1 MRQNKKENKNKRK
14 NEEWIQKARHASS
27 VKDIAHVI
35 ETMQF
40 HRIFG
45 LVDEQEVWD
54 KLLILD
60 EMHAIKG
67 ETWSRVYDLTGQVVR
82 KR

>member
-45 LVDEQEVWD
+45 LVDEQEV
-54 KLLILD
+54 
-60 EMHAIKG
+60 
-67 ETWSRVYDLTGQVVR
+67 
-82 KR
+82 

>member
-45 LVDEQEVWD
+45 LVDESGSV
-54 KLLILD
+54 
-60 EMHAIKG
+60 G
-67 ETWSRVYDLTGQVVR
+67 
-82 KR
+82 

>member
-14 NEEWIQKARHASS
+14 NEEWLRKARHASS

-54 KLLILD
+54 KLLID
-60 EMHAIKG
+60 RK
-67 ETWSRVYDLTGQVVR
+67 SVV
-82 KR
+82 

>member
-1 MRQNKKENKNKRK
+1 MAS
-14 NEEWIQKARHASS
+14 KARQPSS

-35 ETMQF
+35 ETSNF

-45 LVDEQEVWD
+45 LIGEQEVWD

-60 EMHAIKG
+60 EMYR
-67 ETWSRVYDLTGQVVR
+67 RVFFTR
-82 KR
+82 KKSFACN